1 MGASDHQPRMQI
13 QQRVFADETE
23 SYLQSRSDAVQSI
36 ESTIVELGGIFQ
48 QLAVMVREQEEM
60 VQRYV
65 AIIFLMKKSDILY
78 YYLYC
83 FLIHRID
90 SNVDDAQ
97 LNVEAAHDEL
107 LRYFRS
113 VSSNRWLM
121 LKVFGVIIVF
131 IVIFAIFFA

>member
-1 MGASDHQPRMQI
+1 MGASDNQPRMQI

-65 AIIFLMKKSDILY
+65 AIIFLIKKSHILY
-78 YYLYC
+78 Y
-83 FLIHRID
+83 FL
-90 SNVDDAQ
+90 
-97 LNVEAAHDEL
+97 
-107 LRYFRS
+107 
-113 VSSNRWLM
+113 
-121 LKVFGVIIVF
+121 
-131 IVIFAIFFA
+131 FFLHSQD